1 MDQVHTGMADNIRTT
16 PLRLRPSEHR
26 TILFLGDVL
35 MGIGSVFAAIGTW
48 VQYVQYTV
56 NLEAL
61 RIIDEA
67 LLDGRVMDPIR
78 AQELAERIVNTDVE
92 VPGWFYLLPLIWVIL
107 LVELY
112 EPHIAGSGRKTSRGI
127 AIAAFIGLIAFSLL
141 FITRQETDL
150 PRVGVGAFL
159 LFASLLTLIWRMI
172 FIRIYKQTGQMRR
185 VMLVGAGKAGQAL
198 AELYNS
204 LGPRSF
210 NIIGYIDDD
219 PRKLK
224 KKYHELPV
232 LGTSERLLE
241 IMDAYRISDIVVAIN
256 GEIQG
261 KTFQNILDAQEKG
274 ANVTRMPILYEEMTG
289 RVPIHHLE
297 SDWIIRSFVDG
308 LSISGFYEMTKR
320 LIDILGAIVGLLIL
334 VIALPFLSLAILV
347 DSGLPIFYSQPRL
360 GRGRRVFTIYKFRSM
375 RRKSNAVQEVHTTTE
390 NDPRITRVGRFLR
403 KTRLD
408 ELPQFWNVLR
418 GDMSLVG
425 PRAEVPDLVAEYQK
439 QIPFYRARLLVK
451 PGLTGWAQINYG
463 YVASVTETGV
473 KLEYDLYYIKHRTI
487 SMDIQIILR
496 TIGTAVRAT
505 GR

>member
-1 MDQVHTGMADNIRTT
+1 MADNIRTT

-425 PRAEVPDLVAEYQK
+425 PRAEVPKLVEEYQK
-439 QIPFYRARLLVK
+439 QVPFYRARLLVK

-463 YVASVTETGV
+463 YVSSVRETSI
-473 KLEYDLYYIKHRTI
+473 KLEYDLYYIKHRTLA
-487 SMDIQIILR
+487 MDFQIILR
-496 TIGTAVRAT
+496 TIGTVLRRT